1 MSVRPGINIG
11 NSNITDLVYA
21 DDTALLLLSM
31 GDAASC
37 LSSFSAAAAP
47 LGLKISWEKTKL
59 QNLGSGPQPTNIS
72 VNNNLVDSVD
82 SFVYLGCLQ
91 SSTGQ
96 CRDIK
101 RLFGFASSTM
111 SSLSRIRKDK
121 RLTTATK
128 VRLYQALVMTVLL
141 YAAETW
147 TLLAADLKTL
157 ETFYMRCQ
165 RQISGIRWIDHISN
179 ATVSSHTGLV
189 SVGEQIASRRVA
201 IFGHIARLSE
211 EVPAHQAVR
220 AHVDLS
226 LGCLPGRDWKRRPG
240 RPNNRWVDQV
250 RNDTGNILS
259 TLWR

>member
-72 VNNNLVDSVD
+72 VNNLVDSVD

-101 RLFGFASSTM
+101 RRFGFASSTM

-165 RQISGIRWIDHISN
+165 RQISAGSTTS
-179 ATVSSHTGLV
+179 AT
-189 SVGEQIASRRVA
+189 
-201 IFGHIARLSE
+201 RLSHHIP
-211 EVPAHQAVR
+211 VSCQLASKLLAV
-220 AHVDLS
+220 AS
-226 LGCLPGRDWKRRPG
+226 QSSAILPD
-240 RPNNRWVDQV
+240 
-250 RNDTGNILS
+250 
-259 TLWR
+259 